1 MTATFKNFVPPV
13 LSWFVFVLNLAVVLG
28 IKEEYWLFLRTEVL
42 FGRESKPHKRIHQTI
57 WHDSDFSSC
66 SGVAVDIYTNS
77 HLWRVREAQI

>member
-1 MTATFKNFVPPV
+1 M
-13 LSWFVFVLNLAVVLG
+13 LSWFVFVLNPAIVLG

-42 FGRESKPHKRIHQTI
+42 FGRECKPHKRIHQTI
-57 WHDSDFSSC
+57 WRDSDFSSC